1 MSEEKKFYS
10 IDEVA
15 SMIQVT
21 RRAIYNYLKTG
32 KLKATKFGKYWRV
45 SEADLK
51 EFLNNG
57 VSYDT

>member
-1 MSEEKKFYS
+1 MNEEIKFYS

-15 SMIQVT
+15 SIIQVT

-51 EFLNNG
+51 EFLSKG
-57 VSYDT
+57 VKYDI